1 MSKNKKKLTTLLKK
15 VLPTIKPPK
24 IQKTSDWI
32 KAGGVMKLVDGPAMG
47 LDFVPFSFQCLPM
60 DIAQE
65 RSTKKIVIQACSQ
78 LLKTQV
84 MTVIAMSKM
93 VNDPAN
99 FAFAS
104 SSADEIKKFRL
115 GKFMPVV
122 ESSPVLSPLVTNKSD
137 KNAANNA
144 KQTELKNGTF
154 IYWLNLNTPGNL
166 RGITCNTVLLDEV
179 SNVEVGPEG
188 NPIVL
193 AEARTSTFGDDAL
206 VVVASTPLYKNDL
219 INSEFNLSDK
229 RYWFVTHECG
239 HEYKFEWEQVK
250 FQFKQLENGRAIP
263 DSTTAKLM
271 CPHCNKE
278 IDEHTRHQMVNNGR
292 WIATNP
298 NGEKGV
304 VGFQCSRMISPL
316 NTIEEMV
323 SKYADALYSFNL
335 QTFYN
340 NELGEVYENEY
351 EKELDIIQLEQTRD
365 DSFNLH
371 NIPEKAL
378 GICIATDQQLDRL
391 ESTVIAFDEK
401 NVWVLGHEFFYSH
414 DCTKIEAPAW
424 NELDKFC
431 RQNFKTPSGRIIPT
445 LAVFVD
451 SSNGNATETV
461 KRFTGRWAKYHPI
474 KGSSSTTSPLFKK
487 STEAGYKLQILNVHE
502 GKLTIR
508 KLLNHMLSDEPQLA
522 PTQLHFSSSL
532 PHDYFEQLTAEE
544 LKPKGGKLQWR
555 LKQGQ
560 KRNEAWDCLV
570 YSLIAREYS
579 VSKLGTNQPYR
590 KLREFKS
597 SNKEQVQIQPVIN
610 KEETKPEPELKSQ
623 IKAPPKRTVRR
634 TGGTGWFGK

>member
-1 MSKNKKKLTTLLKK
+1 
-15 VLPTIKPPK
+15 
-24 IQKTSDWI
+24 
-32 KAGGVMKLVDGPAMG
+32 MKLVDGPAMS
-47 LDFVPFSFQCLPM
+47 LDFVPFNFQCLPM

-84 MTVIAMSKM
+84 MTAIAMNKM
-93 VNDPAN
+93 ANDPAN

-122 ESSPVLSPLVTNKSD
+122 ESSPVLSPLVTDKSD

-166 RGITCNTVLLDEV
+166 RGITCSMVLLDEV
-179 SNVEVGPEG
+179 SNVEAGEEG
-188 NPIVL
+188 NPIKL

-206 VVVASTPLYKNDL
+206 IVVASTPLFKNDL

-229 RYWFVTHECG
+229 RYWFVTHDCG
-239 HEYKFEWEQVK
+239 HEYRFEWEQVK

-263 DSTTAKLM
+263 DASTTKLI
-271 CPHCNKE
+271 CPHCQNE
-278 IDEHTRHQMVNNGR
+278 IDEHIRHQMVNKGR

-304 VGFQCSRMISPL
+304 VGFGISRMYSPL
-316 NTIEEMV
+316 GTIEDMV
-323 SKYADALYSFNL
+323 SRYADALYSFNL

-371 NIPEKAL
+371 KIPEAL
-378 GICIATDQQLDRL
+378 GICIAVDQQLDRL
-391 ESTVIAFDEK
+391 EATVIAFDEK

-414 DCTKIEAPAW
+414 DCTKLEAPAW

-431 RQNFKTPSGRIIPT
+431 RQDFRTVSGRIVPT
-445 LAVFVD
+445 LAVFID

-461 KRFTGRWAKYHPI
+461 KRFTGRWLKYHPI

-487 STEAGYKLQILNVHE
+487 STEAGYKLQVLNVHE

-508 KLLNHMLSDEPQLA
+508 KLLNHMISDEPQLA

-532 PHDYFEQLTAEE
+532 PHDYFEQLTSEE

-560 KRNEAWDCLV
+560 KRNEALDCLNYALV
-570 YSLIAREYS
+570 AREYA
-579 VSKLGTNQPYR
+579 VSKLGTTQPYR
-590 KLREFKS
+590 KLREYKAN
-597 SNKEQVQIQPVIN
+597 NKEQVTSPDIN
-610 KEETKPEPELKSQ
+610 KEETKPETKPVPQKKIQ
-623 IKAPPKRTVRR
+623 PKREVRR
-634 TGGTGWFGK
+634 NIGRGWFGK

>member
-1 MSKNKKKLTTLLKK
+1 MEQNKNRTKLTTLLQK
-15 VLPTIKPPK
+15 VLPTIQPPK
-24 IQKTSDWI
+24 IQKTSEWI
-32 KAGGVMKLVDGPAMG
+32 SQGVVKLVDGPSMG
-47 LDFVPFSFQCLPM
+47 LDFIPFAFQREPM
-60 DIAQE
+60 DVAQY

-84 MTVIAMSKM
+84 MTAIAFNKM
-93 VNDPAN
+93 ANDPAN

-115 GKFMPVV
+115 GKFMPAV
-122 ESSPVLSPLVTNKSD
+122 ETSPVLSKLVTDKSD

-166 RGITCNTVLLDEV
+166 RGITCSTVLLDEV
-179 SNVEVGPEG
+179 SNVEITEEG
-188 NPIVL
+188 NPIKL
-193 AEARTSTFGDDAL
+193 AEARTSTFGDDSL
-206 VVVASTPLYKNDL
+206 VVVASTPLFKNDL

-229 RYWFVTHECG
+229 RYWFVTHTCS

-250 FQFKQLENGRAIP
+250 FQFKQIENGRAIP
-263 DSTTAKLM
+263 DSTTAKLV
-271 CPHCNKE
+271 CPHCNE
-278 IDEHTRHQMVNNGR
+278 HIDEHTRHQMVNKGR

-304 VGFQCSRMISPL
+304 VGYQISRMYSPL

-335 QTFYN
+335 QTFMN
-340 NELGEVYENEY
+340 NELGEVWEDEY
-351 EKELDIIQLEQTRD
+351 AKELDIIQLEQTRD
-365 DSFNLH
+365 DSFTIH

-378 GICIATDQQLDRL
+378 GIVIAADQQLDRL
-391 ESTVIAFDEK
+391 EATVLAFDDK
-401 NVWVLGHEFFYSH
+401 NAWVCGHEFFYSH
-414 DCTKIEAPAW
+414 DCTKLEATAW
-424 NELDKFC
+424 RDLDKFC
-431 RQNFKTPSGRIIPT
+431 RQNFKTATGRTVPT

-461 KRFTGRWAKYHPI
+461 KRFTARWSKYHPI

-487 STEAGYKLQILNVHE
+487 STEAGYKLQVLNVHE

-508 KLLNHMLSDEPQLA
+508 KLLNHLLSDEPELA
-522 PTQLHFSSSL
+522 PTRLHFSSSI
-532 PHDYFEQLTAEE
+532 PHDYFEQLTSEE

-560 KRNEAWDCLV
+560 KRNETLDCLC
-570 YSLIAREYS
+570 YALIAREFA
-579 VSKLGTNQPYR
+579 VSKLGTTQPYR

-597 SNKEQVQIQPVIN
+597 TVNSIETPEVIN
-610 KEETKPEPELKSQ
+610 KEETKPISKPATK
-623 IKAPPKRTVRR
+623 TTRR
-634 TGGTGWFGK
+634 RGGNNWFGK